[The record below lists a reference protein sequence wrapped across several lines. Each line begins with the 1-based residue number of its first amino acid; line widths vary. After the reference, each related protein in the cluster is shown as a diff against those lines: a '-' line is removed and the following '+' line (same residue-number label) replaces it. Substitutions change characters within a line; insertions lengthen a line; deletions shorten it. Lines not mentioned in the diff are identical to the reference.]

1 MGEPSNPLAYAVC
14 QRFEEMIPAFVIIF
28 TLFPPENIA
37 LNKSSY
43 QQYPYP
49 ENPAL
54 PSFLTEAHNAVDG
67 LKSNLS
73 IFGGQCV
80 ISGNNQ
86 QNATWWVNLTS
97 ILSIH
102 HITIYYRTE
111 NRQWGM

>member
-28 TLFPPENIA
+28 TLFSPENIA

-49 ENPAL
+49 EIPAL

-73 IFGGQCV
+73 VVGGQCAQ
-80 ISGNNQ
+80 SGNNQ

-111 NRQWGM
+111 NSQWGM